1 MNTMNFTF
9 LGGKPGDA
17 FIARID
23 THGFVLVGVPRN
35 KIAQAINS
43 DDVPSQGIYFLV
55 NTKEG
60 KFEERYLYVGQ
71 TKTGPH
77 RLNDH
82 RHKKAEWDMAY
93 MFLAPKYLFP
103 LQIADELEALE
114 IAKYKN
120 NEAFN
125 FVNEKPNRAEP
136 GIEARRIGDI
146 IEDIMT
152 FLGYGAEESLLVYL
166 SGKLED
172 EEAKEEPEK
181 KEMPSTVYYANTKI
195 DLSGTKPVYC
205 RFMNKEYDDSKVRTF
220 RSLILIVAKGLYT
233 LNPSVL
239 EELCSS
245 KTGRG
250 KKAKKPTFTDD
261 SSELRRPLE
270 VSDKVFVEGNVSSGD
285 ACKIIEFMLTK
296 YGIKQEDFCFS
307 VSRN

>member
-1 MNTMNFTF
+1 MNFTF
-9 LGGKPGDA
+9 LNGKPSDA

-114 IAKYKN
+114 IAKYKGN
-120 NEAFN
+120 AAFN

-136 GIEARRIGDI
+136 GIEAKRIGDL

-152 FLGYGAEESLLVYL
+152 FLGYGAEESLSVYL
-166 SGKLED
+166 SGKIVD
-172 EEAKEEPEK
+172 EEEKAEPEK
-181 KEMPSTVYYANTKI
+181 KERPETIYYANTKI

-205 RFMNKEYDDSKVRTF
+205 RFRGKEYGDDIVRTF
-220 RSLILIVAKGLYT
+220 RSLIVIAGKGLYET
-233 LNPSVL
+233 NPSVL
-239 EELCSS
+239 EELASN

-250 KKAKKPTFTDD
+250 KKAKKPTFSNDASD
-261 SSELRRPLE
+261 LRRPLE
-270 VSDKVFVEGNVSSGD
+270 IADNVYIEGNVSSGD
-285 ACKIIEFMLTK
+285 ACRIVEFMLK
-296 YGIKQEDFCFS
+296 ECGVKVEDFCFS
-307 VSRN
+307 VARN